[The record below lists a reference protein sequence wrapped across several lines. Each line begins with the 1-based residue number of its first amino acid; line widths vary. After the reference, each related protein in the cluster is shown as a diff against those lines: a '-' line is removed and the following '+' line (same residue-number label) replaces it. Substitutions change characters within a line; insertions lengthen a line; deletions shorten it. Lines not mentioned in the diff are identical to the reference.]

1 MVSDDT
7 RGAKV
12 FRLAQYG
19 FDPSRLNYAFR
30 TALAACLAL
39 FLAWRLGLEH
49 PQWAA
54 MTVWA
59 ASQPTR
65 GQLFEKSFYRM
76 AGTVC
81 GAVVG
86 VALAWI
92 APMHPV
98 LLVGGLALWV
108 AVCTG
113 VGNLQRGFLAY
124 GTVLAGYSAA
134 MVALLNTGHPE
145 QVLQL
150 GADRLAT
157 VLTGVL
163 VATFV
168 GYCFAPRPSAT
179 ALRDR
184 VTGLLADI
192 LAYLAEPRT
201 EDDGRRLL
209 ARVAAIEEELE
220 LHGAGS
226 VRSKREMRAVRGM
239 LLATVPLLLWRREDP
254 LAEVEPA
261 IPATQDSFV
270 GSAGSAGRLACGD
283 TFDADVRE
291 RLGIAAQAMR
301 RGDAHTAGNCLA
313 ALARPQPQPQPAR
326 AATRLEGLVI
336 DLGKAIRIWG
346 RRIEAPLVRAR
357 RQSQGTMILH
367 RDWMGAWQ
375 AALRAGGTLLL
386 VGAVWLVTGWSA
398 GPYMLLGFAIMIS
411 VFSSFENPAATMRF
425 VILGQVFGV
434 LAALACR
441 WLLWPLAGSEWQ
453 LLAWVTPFI
462 LVGALLTAHGRLAAT
477 SVDYNMVLLLLLQPV
492 WPLTGAVL
500 SSVMMGLAVLSA
512 PVAAWAAYHLIY
524 PVDLQRRSEHLVAM
538 MVREAADF
546 ARNPRALTRRQAWR
560 IRFSD
565 RTLKL
570 IRISERMARP
580 QARATDLSLAF
591 FDLGGAVL
599 RCHQL
604 LKAGETTAA
613 GRRAAQLALRRAES
627 NAFPLHRLAAVFSRL
642 ALRLSD
648 EDARLMRRAASA
660 IPLIAS
666 ALKGGRTEG
675 LDKRTDIER

>member
-1 MVSDDT
+1 
-7 RGAKV
+7 V

-39 FLAWRLGLEH
+39 FLAWWLGLEH

-86 VALAWI
+86 VALAWM
-92 APMHPV
+92 APRHPA

-113 VGNLQRGFLAY
+113 AGNLQRGFLAY

-226 VRSKREMRAVRGM
+226 IRSKREMRAVRGM

-254 LAEVEPA
+254 GAEVEPT
-261 IPATQDSFV
+261 IPAARDGSV
-270 GSAGSAGRLACGD
+270 GSTESTGRLACGD
-283 TFDADVRE
+283 TFGADLRE
-291 RLGIAAQAMR
+291 RLAIATQAMR
-301 RGDAHTAGNCLA
+301 RGETQTAGNALA
-313 ALARPQPQPQPAR
+313 ALARSQPAR

-346 RRIEAPLVRAR
+346 RRLEAPLVRAR
-357 RQSQGTMILH
+357 RQSRGTMILH

-411 VFSSFENPAATMRF
+411 VFSSFENPASTMRF
-425 VILGQVFGV
+425 VILGQLFGV

-462 LVGALLTAHGRLAAT
+462 LLGALLTAHGRLAST
-477 SVDYNMVLLLLLQPV
+477 SVDYNMVLLLLLQPA
-492 WPLTGAVL
+492 WPLTGTAL

-524 PVDLQRRSEHLVAM
+524 PVNLQRRSEHLVAM
-538 MVREAADF
+538 MMREAADF
-546 ARNPRALTRRQAWR
+546 ARNPRALARRQAWR
-560 IRFSD
+560 ARFAD

-580 QARATDLSLAF
+580 QGRATDLSLAF

-604 LKAGETTAA
+604 LQADETTEAA
-613 GRRAAQLALRRAES
+613 RRGARLVLKRAES
-627 NAFPLHRLAAVFSRL
+627 SAFPLPRLAAVFSRL
-642 ALRLSD
+642 ALRLSG
-648 EDARLMRRAASA
+648 EDAQLMERAARA
-660 IPLIAS
+660 LPRIAA
-666 ALKGGRTEG
+666 ALEVHTR
-675 LDKRTDIER
+675 